1 MVAQMV
7 KQNVTL
13 LQKCLKSSNK
23 AIFYAAIESL
33 NNASNMFGPALNK
46 HLPHILP
53 LVKAKQDLASDERI
67 ATLVKTLKSNGG
79 DDADKILSMNIYKLK

>member
-1 MVAQMV
+1 
-7 KQNVTL
+7 
-13 LQKCLKSSNK
+13 
-23 AIFYAAIESL
+23 
-33 NNASNMFGPALNK
+33 MFGPALNK